1 MYNKNINM
9 NNEFLKMQKLAGLI
23 TEGEYKEKINENMF
37 STGDTVI
44 LPDAGDGMGK
54 VILVTNYAS
63 HAEEIDDNIGMD
75 WESYTPKEDLTWY
88 KIEDKDGET
97 YWYDEEELEAVQD
110 EMD

>member
-1 MYNKNINM
+1 M